1 MPMPLRACQRS
12 GGGGGR
18 RCLWLGEK
26 RVKPQRPGVRRSG
39 LAPDAL
45 GVGGAGIPTSVAVL
59 ALGRIR
65 LTLLTVYAL
74 WRLDAAGMPR
84 RAAAVPADAIGPG
97 TLRTGGA
104 NDMGVRLLKETGPD
118 PVDAVVPIASASP
131 DALPLMPTMR

>member
-1 MPMPLRACQRS
+1 MALA
-12 GGGGGR
+12 R
-18 RCLWLGEK
+18 RKTGQTAVPWCKALWFG
-26 RVKPQRPGVRRSG
+26 
-39 LAPDAL
+39 PDAL

-84 RAAAVPADAIGPG
+84 SAAAVPADAMGPG

-131 DALPLMPTMR
+131 DALPLLPTMR